1 MTTQYDHQVLIVG
14 SGLAGLATA
23 LLLHGK
29 CDVAVVTKD
38 VLGESNSNWAQGG
51 IAAVVDAEDSLE
63 QHVRD
68 TLEAGDG
75 LCDPE
80 VVERIVAAAP
90 QAVALLEQW
99 GVRFARDEH
108 GRYELGREGGHS
120 QRRILHAGDITGYEI
135 QQALVRM
142 VRERGVRVY
151 DRSCALE
158 LITSDRV
165 GRGEPGRVLGLYAVG
180 ARGEVEVYRAHTVV
194 LATGG
199 AGKVYLYTT
208 NPDAATGDGVA
219 MAARAGLS
227 CVNMEFYQFHPT
239 CLYHPQAKNFLLS
252 EAIRGEGA
260 RIVSREGQPIMEGV
274 HPLGDLAPRDVVARA
289 IDRYL
294 KDSGDDCVYL
304 DCRARSE
311 AFLRERFPNLYARC
325 LSFGFDMGR
334 EPVPVVPAAHYQC
347 GGIAARLDGT
357 TALAGLRAI
366 GECAYTGLH
375 GANRLASNSLLEALV
390 QAQACADSLLQTLPG
405 AAVRYEVLPA
415 WQYTTRTSA
424 AENVLISHTWDEVRR
439 LMNNYVGIVRSV
451 DRLDRALRRLRL
463 IQDEVHALYWQR
475 RPERNLIELRN
486 LVLVAEMIV
495 RSARFRRE
503 SRGLHTMLEYPEA
516 RAEWLGTT
524 VIDPQRMDARLQPL

>member
-1 MTTQYDHQVLIVG
+1 MADQHNHQVIIVG

-23 LLLHGK
+23 LLLHDRL
-29 CDVAVVTKD
+29 DVAVITKD

-51 IAAVVDAEDSLE
+51 IAAVVDSDDSLE
-63 QHVRD
+63 AHVRD

-75 LCDPE
+75 LCNPD
-80 VVERIVAAAP
+80 VVRRIVEHAP
-90 QAVALLEQW
+90 HAVELLEQW

-142 VRERGVRVY
+142 VRARGVRVY
-151 DRSCALE
+151 DRTCALE
-158 LITSDRV
+158 LITSGRA
-165 GRGEPGRVLGLYAVG
+165 GRGAPGRVLGLYAIG
-180 ARGEVEVYRAHTVV
+180 RGGEVEVYGADTVV

-260 RIVSREGQPIMEGV
+260 RIVSREGVSIMDGV

-289 IDRYL
+289 IDKYL

-311 AFLRERFPNLYARC
+311 SFLRERFPNLYARC

-347 GGIAARLDGT
+347 GGIAAELDGS
-357 TALAGLRAI
+357 TALSGLRAI

-390 QAQACADSLLQTLPG
+390 QASACAQSLLQKPRADLSDTQ
-405 AAVRYEVLPA
+405 LPA
-415 WQYTTRTSA
+415 WQYTMRTSP

-475 RPERNLIELRN
+475 RPERHLVELRN
-486 LVLVAEMIV
+486 LVLVAELIV

-503 SRGLHTMLEYPEA
+503 SRGLHTMLEYPTTGA
-516 RAEWLGTT
+516 QWLGTT
-524 VIDPQRMDARLQPL
+524 IIDPQRMDVRLGAL